1 MVRFIKLMNLLV
13 NTSQIIKIKSCQNKY
28 YIHMNNNKNING
40 FIIISVGAL
49 NTTDNI
55 IEVCEK
61 EDPVDYQIITQW
73 IYKIQNNI

>member
-1 MVRFIKLMNLLV
+1 
-13 NTSQIIKIKSCQNKY
+13 
-28 YIHMNNNKNING
+28 MNNNKNING

-61 EDPVDYQIITQW
+61 EDPVVTHR
-73 IYKIQNNI
+73 